1 MNEQPDAALAARLAL
16 AARQLRA
23 QSPPPGLLAGIQAQ
37 LPRRGPTLERARPRR
52 LQWLGWG
59 GLGTAFAGL
68 AAWLVIGMP
77 ADDALDAQAQAEA
90 AQAWL
95 VATEMSSGKLV
106 ALGLPYDPS
115 RAGERMPA
123 QLVLQS
129 SGDLLAV
136 RLAQ

>member
-1 MNEQPDAALAARLAL
+1 MNDQPDAALAARLAL

-23 QSPPPGLLAGIQAQ
+23 QSPPPALLAGIQAR
-37 LPRRGPTLERARPRR
+37 LARRPSVERARPRR

-59 GLGTAFAGL
+59 GLGTALAGL
-68 AAWLVIGMP
+68 AAWLVIGLP
-77 ADDALDAQAQAEA
+77 AGEAPDPQAQADA
-90 AQAWL
+90 TQAWL
-95 VATEMSSGKLV
+95 VATEMSSGKLA

-115 RAGERMPA
+115 RAGDRMPA